1 MTVLEELTELVGAAF
16 TKAGLDASLGAVKRA
31 DRPDL
36 AQYQCNGALA
46 AAKAAKENPRALAER
61 VADELRGLA
70 VFSDVTIAG
79 PGFINLTLSDAA
91 LSERVDRLCASPEAG
106 GWCNPAPEKTVM
118 DYGGPNV
125 AKPLHVGH
133 LRTAI
138 IGESLKR
145 IFCFAGDEI
154 VADVHLGDWGL
165 QMGQL
170 ISELARRQPDLP
182 YFIRDAAGPFPDEP
196 PISLAD
202 LEEMYPAAAAACKAD
217 EARADLA
224 RKATKELQDGRPG
237 YVALWRH
244 FVSLSVSAMKTDYEK
259 LGVSFDLWKG
269 ESDADPLIAELTE
282 DLTARGV
289 LEISDGAQI
298 IRVAREGDKKE
309 MPPLIFINSKGAVGY
324 HATDIA
330 TIVDRQRAIGP
341 DRMLYI
347 VDARQRLHFEQV
359 FRAVDRAGYYD
370 EERLEHLWFGT
381 MNGKDGKP
389 FKTREGGAQKLGP
402 FIEMLSDRAAQRLRD
417 SGFAEGYGEKETA
430 DIARKVGMAA
440 LKFADLSN
448 PRTSD
453 YIFDVDRFMAFEG
466 KTGPYLLYASVR
478 VRSVLAKAAEGD
490 AAGET
495 GPIAVA
501 APEERDLALALLA
514 FGDAHREAYSKRMP
528 HILCDHAFQLAQA
541 FSKFYAACRIADEAD
556 PAVRASRLSLAS
568 AAGAQ
573 LDLVLSLLGIEA
585 PARM

>member
-1 MTVLEELTELVGAAF
+1 MTLLEELTELVGAAF
-16 TKAGLDASLGAVKRA
+16 AKAGLDASFGAVKRA

-61 VADELRGLA
+61 IADELRCLSIFRDAA
-70 VFSDVTIAG
+70 VAG

-91 LSERVDRLCASPEAG
+91 LSERANRLSASPEAG
-106 GWCNPAPEKTVM
+106 GWRNPAPEKTIM

-145 IFCFAGDEI
+145 IFRFAGDEV

-170 ISELARRQPDLP
+170 ISELAFRQPDLP
-182 YFIRDAAGPFPDEP
+182 YFASGAAGPFPEEP

-217 EARADLA
+217 SARADLA

-244 FVSLSVSAMKTDYEK
+244 FVSLSVSAMKADYQR

-298 IRVAREGDKKE
+298 IRVARDDDKKE
-309 MPPLIFINSKGAVGY
+309 MPPLIFVNSQGAVGY

-330 TIVDRQRAIGP
+330 TIVDRQRAFAP

-359 FRAVDRAGYYD
+359 FRAVDRAGYYKQD
-370 EERLEHLWFGT
+370 RLEHLWFGT

-389 FKTREGGAQKLGP
+389 FKTREGGTQKLGP
-402 FIEMLSDRAAQRLRD
+402 FIEMLTERAFQRLRD
-417 SGFAEGYGEKETA
+417 SGFAAGYDEAETT

-448 PRTSD
+448 PRTGD
-453 YIFDVDRFMAFEG
+453 YVFDIDRFMAFEG

-478 VRSVLAKAAEGD
+478 VRSVLARAD
-490 AAGET
+490 AAGAAET
-495 GPIAVA
+495 GPIVVA
-501 APEERDLALALLA
+501 ASEERDLALALLG
-514 FGDAHREAYSKRMP
+514 FGDAHREAYGKRMP

-541 FSKFYAACRIADEAD
+541 FSKFYAACRIVDEAD

-573 LDLVLSLLGIEA
+573 LDLVLSLLGVEA